1 MKDSLNLVGDGDDL
15 DVIRDVESVFGIRI
29 TDREA
34 EATLTVGQ
42 LYDLIQAKC
51 PGADRTQA
59 CLSQIAF
66 YRLRRALAPA
76 DKAAI
81 TPQTP
86 IAVVRAVDPHSIGRA
101 WKELSRRS
109 GLTLPILETPSHSS
123 ALSLY
128 AIRGIVVAIGSVA
141 FFFALIDVFRLP
153 AIIFLLTAPLLAIMV
168 GSLFHHVYGDI
179 PRRIQTIGDL
189 AREAAGYS
197 FSEAFKSHPTGGP
210 ADRWQ
215 ALTAVLRRISGH
227 KSAITRDTTFFAR
240 DSAR

>member
-1 MKDSLNLVGDGDDL
+1 MKGSLDLVGGGDDL
-15 DVIRDVESVFGIRI
+15 DVVRDVERAFGIRI
-29 TDREA
+29 TDEEA

-42 LYDLIQAKC
+42 LFDLIQAKC
-51 PGADRTQA
+51 GSARAQV

-66 YRLRRALAPA
+66 YRLRRVLSPD

-86 IAVVRAVDPHSIGRA
+86 VAVVRKLDEHSIGRA

-109 GLTLPILETPSHSS
+109 GLTLPMLEAPSRSRT
-123 ALSLY
+123 LSLGVR
-128 AIRGIVVAIGSVA
+128 RGIVIATGSVVG
-141 FFFALIDVFRLP
+141 LLMGVFRSP
-153 AIIFLLTAPLLAIMV
+153 AILGLFLAAPLLAIMV

-197 FSEAFKSHPTGGP
+197 FSDVFKAHPAEGA

-215 ALTAVLRRISGH
+215 ALIAILRRISGH
-227 KSAITRDTTFFAR
+227 KPAITRDTTFFAR